1 MTIKSKIFRLIK
13 KNDYKLIYNLINS
26 NKKFNVNIF
35 NNNNISLLEICIQNN
50 KINLLKLLLSRNI
63 RLDILD
69 SDNSSILDHI
79 IRFNKI
85 EILKLLLEYNSNSIG
100 TNILDINQKFNI
112 YPIHLAVLYLK
123 LDILKLIIKY
133 SNDISYKDNG
143 GNNIMHIASSSK
155 KYANILKY
163 IIKNHPDLYTINYNG
178 ETPLNLAIIQNFPY
192 DIIKL
197 LVESFNINQVSKKK
211 NIVPLFTAI
220 IEDNN
225 SIYELFKKINFN
237 LNIQDYIGNNALTYC
252 IQYKNYR
259 YFDKIIEK
267 INKDEFNFNSV
278 NILGQTVL
286 HSIFDNLNF
295 LKFTIKSK
303 KIEFFIK
310 NTNLNLQD
318 NNGNSIF
325 LLLCKYDLWNT
336 YYNILET
343 KPINAF
349 LKNNELKKPIDFV
362 EKNELE
368 IFYNLL
374 QSSIFFF
381 IKNKSNYNIDK
392 TIIEKC
398 TKLNDNCKIFI
409 NQYIKNYSISVFPK
423 KISYCHNIIDND
435 VSYVTFIGLQ
445 LDIFFGLLYLKK
457 NYKNI
462 ITTLQLNVFS
472 QNKELISFYNENGI
486 DKDFDY
492 DIPNLEI
499 KWTFQKLILPENFF
513 DIFKKKNKKS
523 IILIPIGIILQEG
536 SHSNMLIFNIK
547 ENLVIRFEPYGSKY
561 PYNFNY
567 NPNLLDLKLEE
578 IIYKI
583 NDKLNYIPPKL
594 YLQKISF
601 QAFEI
606 SEDEQN
612 KKIGDP
618 GGFCAAWSLWFAE
631 NYLINSSNIDNLSY
645 FVDDLIL
652 QIRIKNVS
660 FKNMIRSFSAKI
672 AKFRDKFLKKV
683 NVDINQWNN
692 SSLDKA
698 TYDKTINF
706 LKNL

>member
-13 KNDYKLIYNLINS
+13 KNDYKQVYNLINT

-143 GNNIMHIASSSK
+143 GNNIMHIATSSK
-155 KYANILKY
+155 KYVNILKY
-163 IIKNHPDLYTINYNG
+163 IIKKHPDLYTINDNG
-178 ETPLNLAIIQNFPY
+178 ETPLNLAIIQNFPK

-197 LVESFNINQVSKKK
+197 LVENFNINQVSKKK

-252 IQYKNYR
+252 IQNKNYR
-259 YFDKIIEK
+259 YFDIIVEK

-362 EKNELE
+362 DKNELE
-368 IFYNLL
+368 NFYNLL

-409 NQYIKNYSISVFPK
+409 NQYIKNNSISVFPK

-462 ITTLQLNVFS
+462 ITTLQLNVFN

-513 DIFKKKNKKS
+513 DIFKNKNKNS
-523 IILIPIGIILQEG
+523 IILIPIAIILQEG

-547 ENLVIRFEPYGSKY
+547 ENLVLRFEPYGSKY

-578 IIYKI
+578 IISKI

-706 LKNL
+706 LENL

>member
-13 KNDYKLIYNLINS
+13 KNDYKQVYNLINT

-143 GNNIMHIASSSK
+143 GNNIMHIATSSK
-155 KYANILKY
+155 KYVNILKY
-163 IIKNHPDLYTINYNG
+163 IIKNHPDLYTINDNG
-178 ETPLNLAIIQNFPY
+178 QTPLNLAIIQNFPK

-197 LVESFNINQVSKKK
+197 LVENFNINQVSKKK

-237 LNIQDYIGNNALTYC
+237 FNIQDYIGNNALTYC
-252 IQYKNYR
+252 IQNKNYR
-259 YFDKIIEK
+259 YFDIIVEK

-349 LKNNELKKPIDFV
+349 LKNNEFKKPIDFV

-368 IFYNLL
+368 NFYNLL

-409 NQYIKNYSISVFPK
+409 NQYIKNNSISVFPK

-513 DIFKKKNKKS
+513 DIFKNKNKNS

-547 ENLVIRFEPYGSKY
+547 ENLVLRFEPYGSKY

-578 IIYKI
+578 IISKI

-631 NYLINSSNIDNLSY
+631 NYLINSSNIHNLSY

-672 AKFRDKFLKKV
+672 AKFRDKYLKKV

-698 TYDKTINF
+698 TYDKTIYF
-706 LKNL
+706 LENL